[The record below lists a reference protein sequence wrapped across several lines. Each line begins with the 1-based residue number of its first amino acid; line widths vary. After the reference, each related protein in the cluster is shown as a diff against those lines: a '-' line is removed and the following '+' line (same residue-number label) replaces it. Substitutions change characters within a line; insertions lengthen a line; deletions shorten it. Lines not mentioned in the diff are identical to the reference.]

1 MIYLLIVI
9 VIILVMPIKV
19 VAARDD
25 VRGDVDIFFTK
36 IFDLRLDFDQLVRRV
51 FAERGDPERVTARS
65 ILLSIGYYRQAKNII
80 NTTTRMIK
88 IKKLTFI
95 IKTKSGSLEAD
106 TWGYVF
112 SWIAIGYFRDYVHRN
127 FRVVENEYYNHQVAA
142 ANKINFECHFNVR
155 LAYILLALIRHFK
168 DIPKIIKFMKK
179 GKKVYGASNI

>member
-1 MIYLLIVI
+1 MLKSRNSRLS
-9 VIILVMPIKV
+9 
-19 VAARDD
+19 
-25 VRGDVDIFFTK
+25 
-36 IFDLRLDFDQLVRRV
+36 LRLN
-51 FAERGDPERVTARS
+51 RGVLRP
-65 ILLSIGYYRQAKNII
+65 ILG
-80 NTTTRMIK
+80 
-88 IKKLTFI
+88 
-95 IKTKSGSLEAD
+95 
-106 TWGYVF
+106 VCF